1 MQFGAAG
8 VLVRGLAI
16 GVLAIWVSG
25 CVTDGQ
31 RSGGLQ
37 AGQRSSVAFE
47 SIDGAPPVVFQKLVQ
62 KLNDE
67 AESRQVP
74 VVTREGYAPYRI
86 RGYVAAS
93 VVKKQAVVSWVWDVY
108 DGETRRVARLTG
120 EEKVGLAGSDAWN
133 AADNDVVL
141 ARVARSGMEQLAA
154 FLGAPT
160 AAPSGPAPAPSSPDQ
175 DRSLT
180 VATADDFRPEAHGIF
195 RLPAGSQGQEAAVTG
210 ATSAESNAPL
220 PPRRPIGS
228 PQRVA
233 NAHAF

>member
-1 MQFGAAG
+1 MQRGAG
-8 VLVRGLAI
+8 VLTRAVAI
-16 GVLAIWVSG
+16 SVLAIWVSG
-25 CVTDGQ
+25 CVTNGQ

-47 SIDGAPPVVFQKLVQ
+47 SIDGAPPAVFQKLVQ

-93 VVKKQAVVSWVWDVY
+93 VVKKQTVVSWVWDVY
-108 DGETRRVARLTG
+108 DGETRRVARLAG
-120 EEKVGLAGSDAWN
+120 EEKAGPAGSDAWN
-133 AADNDVVL
+133 AADNDAVL
-141 ARVARSGMEQLAA
+141 ARVARSGMEQLTA

-160 AAPSGPAPAPSSPDQ
+160 AAPSGPAPAPSSPE
-175 DRSLT
+175 RSLT
-180 VATADDFRPEAHGIF
+180 VAAADDFRPEAHGIF
-195 RLPAGSQGQEAAVTG
+195 RLPAGSQSQETAAAGPTP
-210 ATSAESNAPL
+210 AESNAPL

-233 NAHAF
+233 TAHAF